1 MGSHEHHPED
11 FAWGDTPRLD
21 GRLMAHAWDG
31 PEFPW
36 RSTGESGSARTAGGR
51 VCGRLLPAVPAS
63 RSPAQMLDTGMSHLA

>member
-21 GRLMAHAWDG
+21 GRLMAHVWDG

-36 RSTGESGSARTAGGR
+36 RSTGESGSARTAPVGACADDYCLR
-51 VCGRLLPAVPAS
+51 YRPAARRPRCS
-63 RSPAQMLDTGMSHLA
+63 TQG